1 MQATRETRR
10 TPKRRPDSRVLHT
23 LDRWLSHPA
32 FALSIVAADATW
44 VIYSVFGGFPG
55 RLELIF
61 QTVVAALTLAMVFVI
76 QHTQARQQ
84 SVTQRKLD
92 EILRA
97 MPAANNAVIG
107 LEAGS
112 DHELAM
118 VTDSHRDLRDE
129 ATAASGAARTERAG

>member
-1 MQATRETRR
+1 MMMRLNTE
-10 TPKRRPDSRVLHT
+10 RRPDSRVLHA

-32 FALSIVAADATW
+32 FALAIVTADAIW
-44 VIYSVFGGFPG
+44 VLYSVFGGFPG
-55 RLELIF
+55 RVELIF

-84 SVTQRKLD
+84 AVTQRKLD
-92 EILRA
+92 EILRS
-97 MPAANNAVIG
+97 MPAADNAVIG

-112 DHELAM
+112 DRELAA

-129 ATAASGAARTERAG
+129 ATGAMPDGRRDPSAP

>member
-1 MQATRETRR
+1 
-10 TPKRRPDSRVLHT
+10 

-32 FALSIVAADATW
+32 FALTLVSADAVW
-44 VIYSVFGGFPG
+44 VAYSIFGGFPG

-61 QTVVAALTLAMVFVI
+61 QTVVSALTLAMVFVL

-84 SVTQRKLD
+84 AVTQRKLD

-97 MPAANNAVIG
+97 MPAADNALIG

-112 DHELAM
+112 DRELAA
-118 VTDSHRDLRDE
+118 VTDSHQEIRAAAVRPGPRDRQ
-129 ATAASGAARTERAG
+129 AR

>member
-1 MQATRETRR
+1 MRIGINSE
-10 TPKRRPDSRVLHT
+10 RRPDSRVLHA

-32 FALSIVAADATW
+32 FALAIVIADATW

-55 RLELIF
+55 RFELIF

-84 SVTQRKLD
+84 AVTQRKLD

-97 MPAANNAVIG
+97 MPAADNAVIG

-112 DHELAM
+112 DRDLAV
-118 VTDSHRDLRDE
+118 VTDSHRGLRDE
-129 ATAASGAARTERAG
+129 ATGAISDEAAERAV